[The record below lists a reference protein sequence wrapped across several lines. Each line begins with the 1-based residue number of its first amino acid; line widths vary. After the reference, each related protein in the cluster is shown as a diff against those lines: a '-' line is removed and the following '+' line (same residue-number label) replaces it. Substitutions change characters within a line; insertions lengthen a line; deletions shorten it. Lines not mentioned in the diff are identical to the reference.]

1 MHLPPDRHVHSEWSW
16 DASNGSME
24 RTCARAAAL
33 GLSTLAFTEHVD
45 RDSWRVPA
53 SDTEELEEYAAFIS
67 VDGVLS
73 PPELDLEGY
82 HGSLQRCRDLFPS
95 LKLLSGVEL
104 GQPHWHHDA
113 TRQLLGDGKFDV
125 VLGSLHG
132 LVVDGEFQEM
142 PSLFGA
148 MPANDVMA
156 AYLEEVVSLIQDTDT
171 FEVLA
176 HVDYATRYWP
186 TEVGCFDP
194 ARFEEEFR
202 AVFRALADSDRA
214 LELNTEIPFRHEF
227 LAWWVECGGQALTF
241 GSDAHEPDRLAHD
254 FGEAVKL
261 AEAHGFR
268 PGRDPSGFWKPTSL

>member
-1 MHLPPDRHVHSEWSW
+1 VSKFVALDNAESSANTTLTASSVQGCCSSIVHAVGSRCREPAIDHPDAAADAPQVPLPSGTQGVPRWCVQMPPDRHVHSEWSW
-16 DASNGSME
+16 DASDGSME
-24 RTCARAAAL
+24 RTCARAIAL

-53 SDTEELEEYAAFIS
+53 SDTEELEESAAFIS
-67 VDGVLS
+67 DDGVLS
-73 PPELDLEGY
+73 PPAFDSEGY

-113 TRQLLGDGKFDV
+113 TRQLLDDGQFDV

-132 LVVDGEFQEM
+132 LMVDGEFQEM

-156 AYLEEVVSLIQDTDT
+156 AYLQEVVSLIQRTDT

-186 TEVGCFDP
+186 TEVDCFDP
-194 ARFEEEFR
+194 AQFEEEFR
-202 AVFRALADSDRA
+202 AVFRAR
-214 LELNTEIPFRHEF
+214 
-227 LAWWVECGGQALTF
+227 GQ
-241 GSDAHEPDRLAHD
+241 
-254 FGEAVKL
+254 
-261 AEAHGFR
+261 
-268 PGRDPSGFWKPTSL
+268 